1 VNTSSILLYHNHKAQ
16 GKHVLYFF
24 CTQKKK
30 KLLRKRDN
38 VLHNYG
44 IIKIL
49 INMYHITMKFKD
61 AIASCDASQTDLHGL
76 VQVSIEIQQSG
87 VA

>member
-1 VNTSSILLYHNHKAQ
+1 MFCISA
-16 GKHVLYFF
+16 VLR
-24 CTQKKK
+24 KKNYIYI
-30 KLLRKRDN
+30 LRKRDN
-38 VLHNYG
+38 VLHNHG

>member
-1 VNTSSILLYHNHKAQ
+1 MFCISV
-16 GKHVLYFF
+16 VLR
-24 CTQKKK
+24 KKK
-30 KLLRKRDN
+30 KKILRKRDN